1 MLKHSLIALAALGAG
16 IVGFSAT
23 PAEAMPV
30 QTPTIKMDA
39 ASPLL
44 VEVKHRKYHRGRHGD
59 RRRYRSQRFRH
70 YHGGYWYD
78 NPWWI
83 LPMLGAGIALGSRD
97 RHYGGNHVEWC
108 LNRYNSYNPR
118 NNTWRSYSGRVRQCI
133 SPYGP

>member
-16 IVGFSAT
+16 IVGLSAT
-23 PAEAMPV
+23 QAEAVPV
-30 QTPTIKMDA
+30 QKPAIETAA

-44 VEVKHRKYHRGRHGD
+44 LEVRDRKWNRHRHGD
-59 RRRYRSQRFRH
+59 RRRYRSGRYRH

-97 RHYGGNHVEWC
+97 RYYGGDHVAWC
-108 LNRYNSYNPR
+108 EDRYNSYNPR
-118 NNTWRSYSGRVRQCI
+118 NNTWRSYSGRVHQCI